1 MTRAKKRIKYDL
13 APHGKP
19 EPSGGLQT
27 LILDLA
33 SGRKKPSNEKERE
46 LLKEIKEIEAK
57 GGMLDL
63 PLE

>member
-1 MTRAKKRIKYDL
+1 MKKRMKKYVL

-19 EPSGGLQT
+19 ERIGGMQS

-33 SGRKKPSNEKERE
+33 AGRKKPSNEKERE
-46 LLKEIKEIEAK
+46 LLKEIKAIEAR